1 MNILKMVAMSD
12 SDKVGF
18 STEQEARDEPVRI
31 INTNYNTIKKKKPSR
46 VYFSEITKLW
56 HLTSSPTIK
65 IY

>member
-1 MNILKMVAMSD
+1 MD
-12 SDKVGF
+12 SDKRGYT
-18 STEQEARDEPVRI
+18 SYEEAFEELTRI

-46 VYFSEITKLW
+46 VYFSDITKLW

>member
-1 MNILKMVAMSD
+1 MD
-12 SDKVGF
+12 DKDKRGF
-18 STEQEARDEPVRI
+18 STEQEARDELVRI